1 MKVDQFVTLA
11 ALASLLVLAQPFA
24 GSTTQVNASVTVICP
39 FGLSL
44 SMLSTY
50 PRVPIISVNYTATA
64 TSACA
69 VGNLTGS
76 FKVLNSS
83 SNAIVYQEPVGILGN
98 GHPQLHGSVS
108 FSTSNMANSSYT
120 GLLSLDVGP
129 YTAST
134 QNTFVLL
141 NYANVL
147 ITQFSAPQ
155 SVGLGAALPFFVSLQ
170 NVGQVASSP
179 ITLSLHVAGPQPFNT
194 VYVFSALSPG
204 QSSNTTIA
212 LANETGVAGSYNATL
227 VATYNSLGQTENSTP
242 ATVSYSVTVPQQSI
256 PVSTSTGGLPVNVTN
271 LPPNLV
277 FTYMPLIISGQ
288 PGTIEQSQIGLRN
301 TGPLE
306 EQIGLGVPGVYSG
319 LLGLS
324 SYSVSLAP
332 NESTT
337 VQVFLKPNLTLQTGV
352 YTVPIN
358 VSVVYQGGGMANIT
372 EYITFSLFRQNATQP
387 SISTQMYRIN
397 STGTASGVISIIAPR
412 GRDISNT
419 TLVQWIPASVA
430 ANLSDLSFYGLPTVI
445 TLENG
450 TYKVVSYIGN
460 LPRNQTLY
468 EYYSIKGAIDPQ
480 LMLRSQ
486 YEFYTLS
493 QTNSSSILRLA
504 GISAPTVT
512 SNSIG
517 IITVSVLYTG
527 TKPANVSFYA
537 VPPPQITLQNY
548 TQNASAVPNELLVK
562 QFKIIGHSSNGTFIL
577 QLYIR
582 TLGANLSYGIPI
594 LINPPPQFKPS
605 QSTPL
610 IPFYLR
616 VAIFIVLIVIVIA
629 LLRSRFGGRQ
639 TYSSER
645 AGRLVRIKE
654 QIKRERE

>member
-1 MKVDQFVTLA
+1 M
-11 ALASLLVLAQPFA
+11 
-24 GSTTQVNASVTVICP
+24 
-39 FGLSL
+39 
-44 SMLSTY
+44 
-50 PRVPIISVNYTATA
+50 
-64 TSACA
+64 
-69 VGNLTGS
+69 
-76 FKVLNSS
+76 
-83 SNAIVYQEPVGILGN
+83 
-98 GHPQLHGSVS
+98 
-108 FSTSNMANSSYT
+108 
-120 GLLSLDVGP
+120 
-129 YTAST
+129 
-134 QNTFVLL
+134 
-141 NYANVL
+141 
-147 ITQFSAPQ
+147 
-155 SVGLGAALPFFVSLQ
+155 
-170 NVGQVASSP
+170 
-179 ITLSLHVAGPQPFNT
+179 
-194 VYVFSALSPG
+194 
-204 QSSNTTIA
+204 
-212 LANETGVAGSYNATL
+212 
-227 VATYNSLGQTENSTP
+227 
-242 ATVSYSVTVPQQSI
+242 
-256 PVSTSTGGLPVNVTN
+256 
-271 LPPNLV
+271 
-277 FTYMPLIISGQ
+277 
-288 PGTIEQSQIGLRN
+288 
-301 TGPLE
+301 
-306 EQIGLGVPGVYSG
+306 
-319 LLGLS
+319 
-324 SYSVSLAP
+324 
-332 NESTT
+332 
-337 VQVFLKPNLTLQTGV
+337 
-352 YTVPIN
+352 
-358 VSVVYQGGGMANIT
+358 
-372 EYITFSLFRQNATQP
+372 
-387 SISTQMYRIN
+387 
-397 STGTASGVISIIAPR
+397 
-412 GRDISNT
+412 
-419 TLVQWIPASVA
+419 A